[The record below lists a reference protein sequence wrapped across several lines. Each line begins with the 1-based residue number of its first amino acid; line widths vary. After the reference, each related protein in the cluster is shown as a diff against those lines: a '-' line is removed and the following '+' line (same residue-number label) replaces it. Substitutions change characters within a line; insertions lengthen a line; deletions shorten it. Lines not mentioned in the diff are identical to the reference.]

1 MNNRVSVQFTIE
13 DVERELEIMNMI
25 HGPSK
30 KDLEKRKELM
40 KNYKIKR
47 DDLDN

>member
-1 MNNRVSVQFTIE
+1 ME
-13 DVERELEIMNMI
+13 DVEKELEIFNMV

-30 KDLEKRKELM
+30 KDLEKRKEM
-40 KNYKIKR
+40 MAKYKINR